1 MIENIEILD
10 TGEELKNGQQFCPNC
25 GATQIYFEPK
35 IGKLICPYCD
45 STFDGN
51 KIEQTKTDTL
61 EGNIIGSGARKID
74 ETFNNIVTIK
84 CNGCGAEV
92 VIDTNQT
99 TQARCHWCRGI
110 LSINERIPN
119 GAVPDTIL
127 PFKITKDEAK
137 QEIDRF
143 VISRRFFALP
153 IFKREYKLENVMGV
167 YLPYMLV
174 DANTICDFE
183 GEGEKLIRKYKVS
196 KSTRYDASVYR
207 IRRKFNLTIEDLTI
221 ETSKDKLDKNS
232 TKKTNNIINSIM
244 PFDTENC
251 IRFQSNYLTGFTSEK
266 RNTDVEELKYKAET
280 QFHDIARHTLN
291 KDLKQYDRGIRWQKE
306 NMDIIGTRWI
316 SAYLPVWIYS
326 YYEKRKRIL
335 HYVAVNGRTK
345 ELMGSIPINKPLLF
359 FVSTIIE
366 TMAVLLSL
374 YIMMKFDFDRYTIML
389 SFFICTAGFVF
400 YKAMFNRYR
409 NESARHTYEKETK
422 TTLTFLSKEDTYIKQ
437 LMQLDNEKIKGQNNT
452 RIDGDKVEILDKT
465 KTNI

>member
-326 YYEKRKRIL
+326 YYEKKKRIL

-400 YKAMFNRYR
+400 YKTMFNRYR
-409 NESARHTYEKETK
+409 NESARHTYEKETN
-422 TTLTFLSKEDTYIKQ
+422 TTITFLSKEDTYIKQ

-452 RIDGDKVEILDKT
+452 RIDGDKVEILDKN

>member
-1 MIENIEILD
+1 MIEDIEILD
-10 TGEELKNGQQFCPNC
+10 TGEDLKNGQQFCPNC
-25 GATQIYFEPK
+25 GATQIYFDPK

-51 KIEQTKTDTL
+51 KFEQTKTDTL
-61 EGNIIGSGARKID
+61 EGDIIGSGARKIN
-74 ETFNNIVTIK
+74 ENFNNIVTIK

-110 LSINERIPN
+110 LSINERIEN

-127 PFKITKDEAK
+127 PFRITREEAK
-137 QEIDRF
+137 QEIDGF
-143 VISRRFFALP
+143 VMSRRFFALP

-174 DANTICDFE
+174 DANTTCDFE

-207 IRRKFNLTIEDLTI
+207 IKRKFNLIIEDLTI

-266 RNTDVEELKYKAET
+266 RDTNVEELKYKAQT
-280 QFHDIARHTLN
+280 QFHDVARHTLN
-291 KDLKQYDRGIRWQKE
+291 KDLEQYDRGIRWQKE
-306 NMDIIGTRWI
+306 NIDIIGTRWI
-316 SAYLPVWIYS
+316 SAYLPVWVYS
-326 YYEKRKRIL
+326 YYEKRKKIL

-359 FVSTIIE
+359 VISTIIE
-366 TMAVLLSL
+366 TIAVLLSL

-400 YKAMFNRYR
+400 YKTMFDRYR
-409 NESARHTYEKETK
+409 NGNARHTYEKETK

-452 RIDGDKVEILDKT
+452 RIDGENVGIVDKK
-465 KTNI
+465 N